1 MAITDE
7 ALQSH
12 CAATGMR
19 ASQASNRISIERDSE
34 L

>member
-1 MAITDE
+1 MVITDE

-19 ASQASNRISIERDSE
+19 ADLPSNRISIERDFE